1 VYKTKLLIQVALSI
15 HKCRTH
21 RYEWVTNTHGFG
33 YPNGGQRGRGRSKK
47 QSPMDIEG
55 QLYTAGHAG
64 KKKKKQD
71 YAYNANSRAYI
82 WQIIHVLFVP
92 HHSI

>member
-1 VYKTKLLIQVALSI
+1 MGDEHTWIWVSKWGATGQGAVQETISHGYRGTTV
-15 HKCRTH
+15 HCRTC
-21 RYEWVTNTHGFG
+21 WG
-33 YPNGGQRGRGRSKK
+33 
-47 QSPMDIEG
+47 
-55 QLYTAGHAG
+55 
-64 KKKKKQD
+64 KKKKQD

>member
-1 VYKTKLLIQVALSI
+1 MDLGIQM
-15 HKCRTH
+15 
-21 RYEWVTNTHGFG
+21 
-33 YPNGGQRGRGRSKK
+33 GGDG
-47 QSPMDIEG
+47 
-55 QLYTAGHAG
+55 AGG
-64 KKKKKQD
+64 GPRNNLPWISRDNCILQVMLGEKKKKQD